1 MVHQFHEL
9 KSFLFFCISK
19 HNLHNSE
26 IVGSGYKANLLI
38 LAKKL
43 WICSSNLYFTNF
55 P

>member
-26 IVGSGYKANLLI
+26 IVGSGYEI
-38 LAKKL
+38 ESSDTGKKL
-43 WICSSNLYFTNF
+43 WICSSNISFNDFY
-55 P
+55 